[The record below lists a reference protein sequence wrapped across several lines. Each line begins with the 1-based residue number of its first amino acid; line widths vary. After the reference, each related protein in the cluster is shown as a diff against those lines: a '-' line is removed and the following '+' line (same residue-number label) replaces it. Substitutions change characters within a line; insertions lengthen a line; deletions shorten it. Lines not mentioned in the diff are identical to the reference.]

1 MPITTS
7 RWSDPDAPSR
17 PLILGH
23 RGAPLEAP
31 ENTLAAFRLAVE
43 QGADGVELDVQRS
56 RDGVPVV
63 IHDETLERTVGVPG
77 AVADLSWAEL
87 ARLGDG
93 AAVPSLER
101 ALEWAAGA
109 GAWVNVEIK
118 APGVEEETL
127 AAVART
133 GMRRRVIVSSFDA
146 AIVRRVGERAPDVHL
161 YLLSEEWDGTLP
173 RRAAECGARGV
184 CLGVD
189 AATPAALERLAAESL
204 PVVVWTVDDE
214 GRMRALLR
222 GGVAGL
228 ITNRPAVAAQVRRE
242 SAEC

>member
-1 MPITTS
+1 MPTTTS
-7 RWSDPDAPSR
+7 RSSGPDAPTR

-63 IHDETLERTVGVPG
+63 IHDETLERTAGVAG

-87 ARLGDG
+87 ARLGG
-93 AAVPSLER
+93 GEAVPSLER
-101 ALEWAAGA
+101 ALEWAADA

-118 APGVEEETL
+118 APGVEEATL
-127 AAVART
+127 AAVARA
-133 GMRRRVIVSSFDA
+133 GMRRRVIVSSFDPG
-146 AIVRRVGERAPDVHL
+146 IVRRVGVLAPDVHL
-161 YLLSEEWDGTLP
+161 YLLSEEWEDTLP

-189 AATPAALERLAAESL
+189 AATPVALRRLAAESL
-204 PVVVWTVDDE
+204 PVVVWTVNDAD
-214 GRMRALLR
+214 RMRALLR

-242 SAEC
+242 SAGC